1 MKWELQMEIID
12 NNYVNNR
19 QIEQRVYVKR
29 ERQEWSRD
37 PDFPVIFH
45 VCRPYLSV
53 STLKWAVS
61 SLQFT

>member
-37 PDFPVIFH
+37 PDFAVIFH
-45 VCRPYLSV
+45 VCQPYLV